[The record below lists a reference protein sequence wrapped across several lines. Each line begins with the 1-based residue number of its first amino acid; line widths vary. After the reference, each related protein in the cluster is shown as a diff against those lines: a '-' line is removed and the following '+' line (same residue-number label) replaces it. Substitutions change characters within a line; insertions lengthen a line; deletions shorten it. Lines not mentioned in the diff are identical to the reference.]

1 MYLAENL
8 AHPGNSSVFPEALG
22 EQIKDSVFRVVQL
35 FAATT
40 IQGEHIF
47 PDYFRVV
54 WVKFVSNNLPD
65 T

>member
-1 MYLAENL
+1 MYLAEHL
-8 AHPGNSSVFPEALG
+8 VYPGNSSVFLEALG
-22 EQIKDSVFRVVQL
+22 EQIKDSVSRVIQL

-40 IQGEHIF
+40 VQGEHIF

-54 WVKFVSNNLPD
+54 WVKFVSNNFPG